1 MQLFFF
7 NMSLFKKVLP
17 NHARGFVAHSAYVS
31 QDELAL
37 VRCLGIKKKK
47 IGEELFECLGREKR
61 FGGGELWG

>member
-7 NMSLFKKVLP
+7 NMSCSKKFCSTTPEASLP
-17 NHARGFVAHSAYVS
+17 TVHR

-47 IGEELFECLGREKR
+47 IGEELFECLGIEKR
-61 FGGGELWG
+61 FGGGELCG